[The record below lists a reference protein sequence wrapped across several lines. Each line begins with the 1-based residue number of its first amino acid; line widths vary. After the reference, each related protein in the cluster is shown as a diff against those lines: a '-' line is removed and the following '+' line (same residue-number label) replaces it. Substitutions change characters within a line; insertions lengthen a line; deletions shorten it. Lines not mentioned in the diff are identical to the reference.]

1 VEASRRRW
9 GLRDPQAITT
19 ATQHLDQARRDLE
32 RAASADHDT
41 EDNLTQVREHQQ
53 RHRHAL
59 HQTAPR
65 RSELTGAV
73 ADLDAAL
80 EHTRPERVSRVA
92 AQPDTE
98 LRHLLGDPPN
108 TPAGRAVWS
117 HYALIIETVR
127 DHEPNPANSTWH
139 RIGRACADARRDIA
153 LADTANPDTATA
165 VDPEIWAACAG
176 RAHQLA
182 QRDHPAAVYAQHI
195 SDRPEIDV
203 GM

>member
-1 VEASRRRW
+1 M
-9 GLRDPQAITT
+9 
-19 ATQHLDQARRDLE
+19 
-32 RAASADHDT
+32 
-41 EDNLTQVREHQQ
+41 
-53 RHRHAL
+53 
-59 HQTAPR
+59 
-65 RSELTGAV
+65 
-73 ADLDAAL
+73 
-80 EHTRPERVSRVA
+80 
-92 AQPDTE
+92 
-98 LRHLLGDPPN
+98 
-108 TPAGRAVWS
+108 
-117 HYALIIETVR
+117 IETVR